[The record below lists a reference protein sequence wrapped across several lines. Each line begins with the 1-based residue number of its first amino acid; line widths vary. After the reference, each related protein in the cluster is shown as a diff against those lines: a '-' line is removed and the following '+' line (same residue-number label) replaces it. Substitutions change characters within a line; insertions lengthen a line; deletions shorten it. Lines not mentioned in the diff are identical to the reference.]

1 MKKISKMIL
10 ALFVGVSLVACSA
23 PQADFEEVDITVAE
37 IQEKIANKEDFVMI
51 VERDE
56 CSFCEAIEEYI
67 DQTED
72 EHPGITLYKLDSTDF
87 GFTSKDD
94 GSQTLDAFTDEGKT
108 FLEIAPYFY
117 YTPTLYVFK
126 DGKIKSAGVGFSDTE
141 KTVSLGGLDAPIDF
155 DTAETQDLWEFIS
168 Q

>member
-1 MKKISKMIL
+1 MDAK
-10 ALFVGVSLVACSA
+10 
-23 PQADFEEVDITVAE
+23 E
-37 IQEKIANKEDFVMI
+37 IQEKIDNKEDFVMI

-67 DQTED
+67 NQTED
-72 EHPGITLYKLDSTDF
+72 EHPGITLYNLDSTDF

-94 GSQTLDAFTDEGKT
+94 GSQTLDSSTDEGKA

-117 YTPTLYVFK
+117 YTPTMYVFK
-126 DGKIKSAGVGFSDTE
+126 DGKITSSAVGFGDTN

>member
-10 ALFVGVSLVACSA
+10 AFFVGISLVACSV
-23 PQADFEEVDITVAE
+23 PQDDFKEVDITVAE
-37 IQEKIANKEDFVMI
+37 IQEKIDNKEDFVMI

-67 DQTED
+67 NQTEG
-72 EHPGITLYKLDSTDF
+72 EHPGMTLYKLDSTDF
-87 GFTSKDD
+87 GFTS
-94 GSQTLDAFTDEGKT
+94 TDEGKA

-117 YTPTLYVFK
+117 YTPTMYVFK
-126 DGKIKSAGVGFSDTE
+126 DGKITSSAVGFSDTN

>member
-10 ALFVGVSLVACSA
+10 AFFVGISLVACSV
-23 PQADFEEVDITVAE
+23 PQDDFKEVDITVAE
-37 IQEKIANKEDFVMI
+37 IQEKIDNKEDFVMI

-67 DQTED
+67 NQTEG

-94 GSQTLDAFTDEGKT
+94 GSQTLDSSTDEGKA

-117 YTPTLYVFK
+117 YTPTMYVFK
-126 DGKIKSAGVGFSDTE
+126 DGKITSQLLDLVIQIKLLARW
-141 KTVSLGGLDAPIDF
+141 LDAPIDF

>member
-1 MKKISKMIL
+1 M
-10 ALFVGVSLVACSA
+10 F
-23 PQADFEEVDITVAE
+23 
-37 IQEKIANKEDFVMI
+37 
-51 VERDE
+51 
-56 CSFCEAIEEYI
+56 FCEAIEEYI
-67 DQTED
+67 NQTEG

-94 GSQTLDAFTDEGKT
+94 GSQTLDSSTDEGKA

-117 YTPTLYVFK
+117 YTPTMYVFK
-126 DGKIKSAGVGFSDTE
+126 DGKITSSAVGFGDTN

>member
-1 MKKISKMIL
+1 MQKIIRWIL
-10 ALFVGVSLVACSA
+10 VLFIAIGLVGCVNTTK
-23 PQADFEEVDITVAE
+23 DFEEVDITME
-37 IQEKIANKEDFVMI
+37 TLQEKIENKEDFVMI

-67 DQTED
+67 DLTKA

-87 GFTSKDD
+87 GFSSKEDD
-94 GSQTLDAFTDEGKT
+94 SQTLNASTEEGKA

-117 YTPTLYVFK
+117 YTPTMYVFK
-126 DGKIKSAGVGFSDTE
+126 EGKVVDAAVGFSDAD

-155 DTAETQDLWEFIS
+155 DTADTIDLWEFIS